1 MRRRHP
7 NKQLIRE
14 TALEQELRAL
24 MVSLEERRAYSRE
37 GSDATTNMSNLA
49 GHQKWTLSARSL
61 RAVDLQASHGSLW
74 LVAREPLH
82 LGFIDSDC
90 CNTNSSNYSS

>member
-24 MVSLEERRAYSRE
+24 MGLARGTQGILRE

-61 RAVDLQASHGSLW
+61 RAVDLQASHGSL
-74 LVAREPLH
+74 
-82 LGFIDSDC
+82 
-90 CNTNSSNYSS
+90 